1 MTCALV
7 SHLETASEPRKA
19 LWEGVETAV
28 LENAKFKKVVLKSSI
43 VYKSSIVW
51 YMTIS
56 YAGIKVVLMII
67 LFWIAY
73 AYYLILTKLTKIKS
87 SHFYLIEIQNIFIK
101 ILPSAYDTNEWR
113 GPIPRVDI

>member
-56 YAGIKVVLMII
+56 
-67 LFWIAY
+67 
-73 AYYLILTKLTKIKS
+73 
-87 SHFYLIEIQNIFIK
+87 
-101 ILPSAYDTNEWR
+101 
-113 GPIPRVDI
+113 